1 MATWLRSLPGLL
13 RCRDG
18 MRLGSQDEKGQG
30 IVEYAFIIVLIALAV
45 LVTVILLGHQVNNV
59 YSNIEKGVKYA
70 TG

>member
-1 MATWLRSLPGLL
+1 
-13 RCRDG
+13 

>member
-1 MATWLRSLPGLL
+1 
-13 RCRDG
+13 
-18 MRLGSQDEKGQG
+18 MRLGCQEEKGQG

>member
-1 MATWLRSLPGLL
+1 MATWLRFLPVLL
-13 RCRDG
+13 LYGGR
-18 MRLGSQDEKGQG
+18 MRRGCQEEKGQG